1 LIPVPG
7 VSLIFS
13 AAEQTLG
20 NQLLK
25 LAEETD
31 RIEGYTEP
39 HAVLLAR
46 LAEMLGER
54 CGLHGSDLTAVK
66 FAALA
71 HDVGERVMKREYL
84 QHRWALTWE
93 ERLDLWRHPI
103 LGEQAAAQRGL
114 SRQAQLLIRWHH
126 EWWNGFGYPD
136 ALAGEAIPLGARII
150 RVVDSYSALVADR
163 PHRPRLDEE
172 AAQQIIADQA
182 GLEFDPHIVRAFLDL
197 SFVEERL
204 QRSKLLARVSEF
216 TVWNP
221 VPEPELQTPTIE
233 HPSPEVGLPTSNLEP
248 QTPSPELQTPRLE
261 LPAPNS
267 EIQSPNSELRTPSF
281 ELQAPNSELQTPNSE
296 PQTPNLEPQ
305 TPNSELRTPNS
316 EP

>member
-1 LIPVPG
+1 MIPVPA
-7 VSLIFS
+7 VSLIFTE
-13 AAEQTLG
+13 AEQALG

-31 RIEGYTEP
+31 RIEGYTGS
-39 HAVLLAR
+39 HAALMAR
-46 LAEMLGER
+46 LAGMLGEG

-84 QHRWALTWE
+84 QQRGALTWE

-136 ALAGEAIPLGARII
+136 ALAGEAIPLGARLI

-182 GLEFDPHIVRAFLDL
+182 GLEFDPQIVRAFLDL
-197 SFVEERL
+197 PIVQERL
-204 QRSKLLARVSEF
+204 QRSKLLVRSSEF
-216 TVWNP
+216 GIGSS
-221 VPEPELQTPTIE
+221 VPEPQLQIPTIEHGTPDVELQTPE
-233 HPSPEVGLPTSNLEP
+233 LEP
-248 QTPSPELQTPRLE
+248 QIPNPELE
-261 LPAPNS
+261 
-267 EIQSPNSELRTPSF
+267 
-281 ELQAPNSELQTPNSE
+281 APNSELQTPNPELETSSSE
-296 PQTPNLEPQ
+296 LQ
-305 TPNSELRTPNS
+305 TPNSEP
-316 EP
+316 

>member
-1 LIPVPG
+1 MIPVQTAG
-7 VSLIFS
+7 LIFS
-13 AAEQTLG
+13 EAEQALG
-20 NQLLK
+20 GQLLK

-39 HAVLLAR
+39 HAVLMTR
-46 LAEMLGER
+46 LAEMLGR
-54 CGLHGSDLTAVK
+54 QCGLHGGDLTAVM
-66 FAALA
+66 FATLA

-136 ALAGEAIPLGARII
+136 ALAGETIPLGARII
-150 RVVDSYSALVADR
+150 RVVDSYSSLVADR

-172 AAQQIIADQA
+172 AAQEIIADQA
-182 GLEFDPHIVRAFLDL
+182 GLELDPRLVRALLDL
-197 SFVEERL
+197 PLVQERL
-204 QRSKLLARVSEF
+204 QRSKLLVRSL
-216 TVWNP
+216 
-221 VPEPELQTPTIE
+221 VPEPELQAPAIE
-233 HPSPEVGLPTSNLEP
+233 HRTPEV
-248 QTPSPELQTPRLE
+248 
-261 LPAPNS
+261 
-267 EIQSPNSELRTPSF
+267 
-281 ELQAPNSELQTPNSE
+281 ELQTPN
-296 PQTPNLEPQ
+296 PEPQ
-305 TPNSELRTPNS
+305 TPNSELEVLNLELQTPNPELETPNPELRTPNS